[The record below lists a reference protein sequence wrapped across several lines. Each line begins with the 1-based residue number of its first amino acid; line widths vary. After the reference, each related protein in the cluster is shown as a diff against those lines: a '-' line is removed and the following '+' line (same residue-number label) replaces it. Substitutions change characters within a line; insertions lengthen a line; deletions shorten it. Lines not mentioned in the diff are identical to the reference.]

1 VRKLAPRDRYA
12 RGATRQGARADGAWM
27 LGPYGISQAVGITDV
42 ESLTMRDWRGASEAG
57 G

>member
-1 VRKLAPRDRYA
+1 
-12 RGATRQGARADGAWM
+12 M